1 MNRRAYLAMTASA
14 ASSLCL
20 AGCAGTE
27 PLDSSNADSTDDGR
41 SDREGPVTPA
51 SGVVEPGSEDDFE
64 DLSRWTADAGSLSVD
79 PDRAFVGSQ
88 SARLTIGSSA
98 TTGRISKTFDEP
110 VDVSN
115 VVPGVA
121 ITAETVVSPWLRL
134 LDANGNRIDYRRTVT
149 GGLPFMRYNFGIDV
163 LDDSFDETAVT
174 EVHLQLWAER
184 GTERT
189 IWFDDLH
196 FVPRPETGK
205 VMIQF
210 DDTHVTDHTEA
221 MPLLSEY
228 GYGAVT
234 FVNPNYVG
242 KDVAGFERLSE
253 SQLADLHDAGWC
265 LSNHTDTHADMPT
278 LERDAQEREL
288 RRGKAWLEERGYEE
302 GAKYFAYP
310 FGNFDAT
317 TVELVDE
324 YHEIGYA
331 GGYPVQGYTSNT
343 ALASRISEPDRE
355 QAQVAFERTARMP
368 GITSVF
374 YHELEGEF
382 RTDFEDMLEVLHEYE
397 SAGEIDVILPPDVE
411 QEFLF

>member
-14 ASSLCL
+14 ATSLCL
-20 AGCAGTE
+20 AGCAGSE
-27 PLDSSNADSTDDGR
+27 PLDSSDTDSNDDGGTT
-41 SDREGPVTPA
+41 DPGGVTPA

-64 DLSRWTADAGSLSVD
+64 NLSAWSEDTGSLSAD
-79 PDRAFVGSQ
+79 SDRSLVGTQ
-88 SARLTIGSSA
+88 SAYLEVGSSA

-121 ITAETVVSPWLRL
+121 ITAESVVSPWIRL
-134 LDANGNRIDYRRTVT
+134 LDESGNRIDYRRTVT
-149 GGLPFMRYNFGIDV
+149 GGLPFMRYNFGINE

-174 EVHLQLWAER
+174 EIHLQLWTAE
-184 GTERT
+184 GTERG
-189 IWFDDLH
+189 IWFDDFH

-210 DDTHVTDHTEA
+210 DDTHVTDHSEA

-242 KDVAGFERLSE
+242 KEVDSYERLSE
-253 SQLADLHDAGWC
+253 EQLADLQAAGWC
-265 LSNHTDTHADMPT
+265 LSNHTETHANMPT
-278 LERDAQEREL
+278 LDRDEQEREL
-288 RRGKAWLEERGYEE
+288 RNGKAWLEERGYEE
-302 GAKYFAYP
+302 GARYFAYP

-317 TVELVDE
+317 TVELVE
-324 YHEIGYA
+324 KYHEIGYA

-355 QAQVAFERTARMP
+355 QAEVAFERTARMP

-374 YHELEGEF
+374 YHQLEGEY
-382 RTDFEDMLEVLHEYE
+382 RTDFEDMLEILHEYE

-411 QEFLF
+411 QELLF